1 VKKLRIKKIL
11 LMLLILILAVSMTAC
26 GSSGDGENKPSPP
39 PDDPDKGVT
48 DAGPD
53 CVMLRQAM
61 IETTDMA
68 AVAFLGYYEGDYEGL
83 DDYLD
88 EYKFAEDHPFIKEID
103 ADHFVESEGGEL
115 YCIVPADEESF
126 VNVYEW
132 IISEENDFMGEV
144 GNIIYEGG
152 ADPFILRCN
161 MSDIMPNTFVEVVD
175 SAGNTLEYIPQMSL
189 MSGTLLK
196 PYEVP
201 TILDFTPY
209 EAFTEY
215 FGFGYGFSLDN
226 LTAVGNWVTKV
237 YTVNDEFVEGNW
249 YFGEDG
255 TVEFCHAVSEGKPYE
270 IYYEGQYYEAE
281 GNDDFPENT
290 YIMDM
295 KLAEDDSELQLAR
308 PEIVTAV
315 TFIEYPDDVNVYMLY
330 QGGDYIFDNA
340 ANHNEYVLEPTMG

>member
-1 VKKLRIKKIL
+1 MIRTKTKNILIIL
-11 LMLLILILAVSMTAC
+11 LMLILSVSMTAC
-26 GSSGDGENKPSPP
+26 GGSGDGDNKPSSP
-39 PDDPDKGVT
+39 PDEPVNE
-48 DAGPD
+48 GPD

-103 ADHFVESEGGEL
+103 ADHFIEHEGDEL
-115 YCIVPADEESF
+115 YCIVPADEEAF

-132 IISEENDFMGEV
+132 IISEDNDFMGEV
-144 GNIIYEGG
+144 GNVIYEGD
-152 ADPFILRCN
+152 AEPFFIKCN

-209 EAFTEY
+209 ESFTEY

-226 LTAVGNWVTKV
+226 LTAVGNWITKV
-237 YTVNDEFVEGNW
+237 YTLNDDFVEGNW

-255 TVEFCHAVSEGKPYE
+255 TVEFCHSVSEGKPYE

-281 GNDDFPENT
+281 GNDEFPENT

-295 KLAEDDSELQLAR
+295 KLEEDNSELQLAR

-315 TFIEYPDDVNVYMLY
+315 TFIEYPDDVNVFMYY

-340 ANHNEYVLEPTMG
+340 VNHNEYVLEPTMG

>member
-1 VKKLRIKKIL
+1 MLKNKTKNIL
-11 LMLLILILAVSMTAC
+11 LLVLVLALTVSISAC
-26 GSSGDGENKPSPP
+26 GDSGENNPSPP
-39 PDDPDKGVT
+39 PVVPDKGT
-48 DAGPD
+48 TEPD

-68 AVAFLGYYEGDYEGL
+68 AVAYLGYYEGDYEGL
-83 DDYLD
+83 DEYLD
-88 EYKFAEDHPFIKEID
+88 EYKLAEDHPFIKEID

-115 YCIVPADEESF
+115 YCIVPADEDSF

-295 KLAEDDSELQLAR
+295 KLAEDNSELQLAR

-315 TFIEYPDDVNVYMLY
+315 TFIEYPDEINVYMLY

-340 ANHNEYVLEPTMG
+340 VNHNEYVLEPTMG